1 METTNINAIMNLNH
15 IGKMEIN
22 LALLRL
28 EKEEATL
35 IKALREKIDDD
46 KSMTVMDFVYNHNL
60 RDRVTKYEQHN
71 VIYYFL
77 DNQPL
82 ITFDRN

>member
-1 METTNINAIMNLNH
+1 
-15 IGKMEIN
+15 
-22 LALLRL
+22 
-28 EKEEATL
+28 
-35 IKALREKIDDD
+35 
-46 KSMTVMDFVYNHNL
+46 MTVMDFVYNHNL

-82 ITFDRN
+82 ITFDRNSEPYLIG